1 MSFYYLRALG
11 NVLFSIDRKVVL
23 LSEVYE
29 LKTQLL
35 INNMQSRTILHS
47 WVWHKLM
54 IPSTGKDKSNG
65 DTFSLLV
72 GV

>member
-1 MSFYYLRALG
+1 MSFYYLRALR

-23 LSEVYE
+23 LSEMCE

-35 INNMQSRTILHS
+35 INNMQSKTIVHS
-47 WVWHKLM
+47 WVWHELM
-54 IPSTGKDKSNG
+54 IPSSGKDKSNE
-65 DTFSLLV
+65 DPFSQLV